1 MTMPVFRR
9 AVVLAAGRGSRM
21 GPATAD
27 VPKCLHPLAGR
38 PILAWTIDALRANGV
53 TEILGVGGWQHE
65 SLRPWVDA
73 LRVNTRWAQTNM
85 VRSLQAAGEW
95 LAEAPTLVVYGDG
108 AYGSAAVAQAL
119 AASAHDLVVPIDLQ
133 WQALWNRRFTR
144 PLDDAEAL
152 SFEGDRLTGIGQR
165 PTSIGQVQAQF
176 MGLLRM
182 TPVGWR
188 RVGAWL
194 DLYERTHGAS
204 AVDRLDT
211 TSMLSGLIA
220 GGEPVYCT
228 NVDGGWVEIDSVTD
242 CAVAEAGLSDPKFCH
257 DFRT

>member
-1 MTMPVFRR
+1 
-9 AVVLAAGRGSRM
+9 
-21 GPATAD
+21 
-27 VPKCLHPLAGR
+27 
-38 PILAWTIDALRANGV
+38 
-53 TEILGVGGWQHE
+53 
-65 SLRPWVDA
+65 VDA

-85 VRSLQAAGEW
+85 VRSLQVAGEW

-133 WQALWNRRFTR
+133 WQALWSRRFTR
-144 PLDDAEAL
+144 PLDDAETL

-182 TPVGWR
+182 TPAGWR

-194 DLYERTHGAS
+194 DQRERTRGAE

-228 NVDGGWVEIDSVTD
+228 SVDGGWVEIDSVTD